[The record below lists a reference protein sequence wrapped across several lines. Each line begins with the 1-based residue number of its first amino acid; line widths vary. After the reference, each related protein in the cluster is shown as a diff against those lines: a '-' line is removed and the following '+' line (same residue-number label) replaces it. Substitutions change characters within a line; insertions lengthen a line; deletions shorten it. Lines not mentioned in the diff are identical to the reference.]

1 MIVQLCNCIQNHS
14 QPTETAVARIPA
26 AENSR
31 FFIDTTSIEL
41 ALLIEEYTC
50 KSCAEVQLYCSSY
63 FLTVPKLTW
72 SIWKARLNAFAWAFT
87 RRGFHH
93 FAEWITAMAL
103 NIEEH
108 TITQSVLALG
118 QPAAW
123 KALESFAEHGSW
135 HQERVTQALTR
146 LIATAPGRIWH
157 GYQVSA
163 VDDTKVHRSS
173 PHVWGTCTFHEYT
186 ARCPNR
192 APTVRAHNWVVLG
205 ALLHEPEKPAWFLP
219 ISGRLYFR
227 EPAKPAWFLPISGRL
242 YFRKSQLPIGPG
254 PPAGAGHRGVPD
266 QVRVGR
272 RVAPRAGPHHQG
284 QALGRFRRRLRLGE
298 RGPTAGP
305 ARRRRAPDRFPHPLA
320 VRRSAVRLAP
330 APGAAPQ
337 GEAGTAAQVGSA
349 AGAAPPGRHVEG
361 EVAGRDRLRLRPT
374 ANNPLE
380 GDHLPVAGAGLG
392 GAGQGDCRLRRGI
405 QGAVHPGDLGGGVD
419 GAADGG
425 VVHGAVPA
433 GGRVPRPEAA

>member
-1 MIVQLCNCIQNHS
+1 M
-14 QPTETAVARIPA
+14 TEA
-26 AENSR
+26 
-31 FFIDTTSIEL
+31 
-41 ALLIEEYTC
+41 
-50 KSCAEVQLYCSSY
+50 
-63 FLTVPKLTW
+63 KLTW
-72 SIWKARLNAFAWAFT
+72 SIWQALLNAFAWAFT

-103 NIEEH
+103 NVEEH
-108 TITQSVLALG
+108 TITQSVLALE

-192 APTVRAHNWVVLG
+192 APTVRAHNWVVVG
-205 ALLHEPEKPAWFLP
+205 TLLHEPEKPAWFLP

-227 EPAKPAWFLPISGRL
+227 Q
-242 YFRKSQLPIGPG
+242 SQLPIGPDG
-254 PPAGAGHRGVPD
+254 IVAFQTKCELAVELLREQARIVKGKHLAVFDGGYALESVVRPLVLPVGGA
-266 QVRVGR
+266 
-272 RVAPRAGPHHQG
+272 
-284 QALGRFRRRLRLGE
+284 
-298 RGPTAGP
+298 T
-305 ARRRRAPDRFPHPLA
+305 PDRFPHPLA

-330 APGAAPQ
+330 APGAASQ

-361 EVAGRDRLRLRPT
+361 EVAGRDRLRLWP
-374 ANNPLE
+374 AADSPLE
-380 GDHLPVAGAGLG
+380 GDHLPVAGSGLG
-392 GAGQGDCRLRRGI
+392 GAGQGDRRLR
-405 QGAVHPGDLGGGVD
+405 
-419 GAADGG
+419 
-425 VVHGAVPA
+425 
-433 GGRVPRPEAA
+433 